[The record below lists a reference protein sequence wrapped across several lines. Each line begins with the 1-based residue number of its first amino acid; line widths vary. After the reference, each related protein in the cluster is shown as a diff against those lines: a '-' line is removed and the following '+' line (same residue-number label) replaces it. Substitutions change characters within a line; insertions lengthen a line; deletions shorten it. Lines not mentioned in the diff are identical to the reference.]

1 MKNAFRSCTT
11 FLVGPPF
18 KYPSRGSDRY
28 YWKKKKKKWG
38 RHIFCRKWRWIMAA
52 ALEEEPDQKPIWGC
66 LLVKNHFGNPP
77 SPFDLLWAFRTLKF
91 EAVSSLFTASKTSF
105 RGKVSH
111 VSHVRNHSSRHFS
124 RFFFQIKI
132 LLLRRIVCYSHWF
145 TPWMQSSNVM
155 FNCFEMQNSNCCISS
170 QGFSSGLRNLI
181 LRVINTL
188 VLKVA
193 PILLYFCAVPYF
205 GQTFQRFRKIN
216 TMVPT

>member
-77 SPFDLLWAFRTLKF
+77 SPFDLLWAFRTLKLRQF
-91 EAVSSLFTASKTSF
+91 QAFLPLLKQALEVRCHMCHMWEIIHRDISHASSSK
-105 RGKVSH
+105 
-111 VSHVRNHSSRHFS
+111 S
-124 RFFFQIKI
+124 RFFFWEELFATHIDLHHGCN
-132 LLLRRIVCYSHWF
+132 LL
-145 TPWMQSSNVM
+145 
-155 FNCFEMQNSNCCISS
+155 
-170 QGFSSGLRNLI
+170 
-181 LRVINTL
+181 TL
-188 VLKVA
+188 CSIVLKCRIA
-193 PILLYFCAVPYF
+193 IASPPLKDFLLDWETWYLGLSTPLY
-205 GQTFQRFRKIN
+205 
-216 TMVPT
+216 

>member
-77 SPFDLLWAFRTLKF
+77 SPFDLLWAFRTLKLRQF
-91 EAVSSLFTASKTSF
+91 QAFLPLLKQAVEVRCHMCHMWEIIHRGISHASSSK
-105 RGKVSH
+105 
-111 VSHVRNHSSRHFS
+111 S
-124 RFFFQIKI
+124 RFFF
-132 LLLRRIVCYSHWF
+132 RFWESCYSHWF

-170 QGFSSGLRNLI
+170 TLKDFLLNWETWYLGLS
-181 LRVINTL
+181 T
-188 VLKVA
+188 
-193 PILLYFCAVPYF
+193 PLY
-205 GQTFQRFRKIN
+205 
-216 TMVPT
+216 